1 MAIFKIIDKDE
12 EGNKIYY
19 RTQEDLVNLIQY
31 VCRNSVIIHTQNLL
45 NIGDI
50 QIANQMLYHQNC
62 SGKELKTRALHFILA
77 FDSLGWE
84 KEVEIDTLEACI
96 YVSLFSMFKGYQ
108 CLYGIHDKKSN
119 KHIHIVVNP
128 VAIDDNHIFHWS
140 QHDFR
145 CFMRHLAEDLYFLY
159 GIALQSVSYIKEN
172 GHMAWVNNEEYV
184 ELYEN
189 RETKDTPLMD
199 EKGMITKRY

>member
-1 MAIFKIIDKDE
+1 MAVFKIIDKDE
-12 EGNKIYY
+12 EERKIYY
-19 RTQEDLVNLIQY
+19 RTQEDLINLIQY
-31 VCRNSVIIHTQNLL
+31 VCRNSVIIYTQNLL
-45 NIGDI
+45 NIGDM
-50 QIANQMLYHQNC
+50 QIANQMLYQQKC
-62 SGKELKTRALHFILA
+62 SGKKLITRALHFILS

-84 KEVEIDTLEACI
+84 WEVGIDTLESCI
-96 YVSLFSMFKGYQ
+96 YVSLYSLLKEYQ
-108 CLYGIHDKKSN
+108 CLFGIHDKKSN

-145 CFMRHLAEDLYFLY
+145 CFMRRLAEDLYFLY

-172 GHMAWVNNEEYV
+172 GHMAWANSEEYI

-189 RETKDTPLMD
+189 RITKDIPLMD
-199 EKGMITKRY
+199 KKGMITKLN